1 MVTGPG
7 PGVDEHRRESDV
19 MRLGAVARAW
29 RTLVVVALAVGFA
42 AGSLVGDDH
51 WWPFAPW
58 RMFSTST
65 APGGAVVYMSIE
77 VRTDRG
83 APWRPAGITPETV
96 GLNRAEVEGRI
107 PQIIADPSMLGTLAG
122 AHARLRPD
130 DPRWSGVRLVRNAA
144 VLDGR
149 SPTGEVR
156 QTVLATWS
164 ADPA

>member
-1 MVTGPG
+1 MTDLGPA
-7 PGVDEHRRESDV
+7 VDDRRREGDTV
-19 MRLGAVARAW
+19 RLGSVARAW
-29 RTLVVVALAVGFA
+29 RTLVVAALAVGFT

-65 APGGAVVYMSIE
+65 PPGGAVVYLSIE
-77 VRTDRG
+77 VRTDRDSS
-83 APWRPAGITPETV
+83 WRPAGITPETV
-96 GLNRAEVEGRI
+96 GLNRAEVEGRVL
-107 PQIIADPSMLGTLAG
+107 QIVADPSMLGTLAG

-149 SPTGEVR
+149 APTGEVR
-156 QTVLATWS
+156 RTVLATWS
-164 ADPA
+164 ASVP